1 MAVYRSKVTSK
12 GRLTIPLEVRKR
24 LGIKPGDELEFVT
37 GKAAT
42 IVRRARRRKNPFDQ
56 WFDQWKDRFG
66 GFPGGI
72 DEINAW
78 IREMRGPI

>member
-1 MAVYRSKVTSK
+1 MAVYRSKVASK
-12 GRLTIPLEVRKR
+12 GRITIPLAMRKR
-24 LGIKPGDELEFVT
+24 LGINPGDEIEFDTRKRNPVIRVM
-37 GKAAT
+37 K
-42 IVRRARRRKNPFDQ
+42 RRRNPFDK
-56 WFDQWKDRFG
+56 WKGRFG

>member
-12 GRLTIPLEVRKR
+12 GQVTIPLEVRKR
-24 LGIKPGDELEFVT
+24 LGIRQGDELEFET
-37 GKAAT
+37 GKQAT
-42 IVRRARRRKNPFDQ
+42 IIRPAHRRENPFDK
-56 WFDQWKDRFG
+56 WKGAIG

-78 IREMRGPI
+78 IRDLRGPL

>member
-1 MAVYRSKVTSK
+1 MAFYRSKVTSN
-12 GRLTIPLEVRKR
+12 GRVTVPIEVRKR
-24 LGIKPGDELEFVT
+24 LGIRLGDELEFET
-37 GKAAT
+37 EKHAT
-42 IVRRARRRKNPFDQ
+42 IIRKARRRKNPFDK
-56 WFDQWKDRFG
+56 WKGRFG